1 MQKLL
6 QEFFCEVNENQ
17 RRVLNMVFNKQ
28 SWPFAMLDVLL
39 KCCKTFSENYRKTL
53 VLFNVSESCFI
64 ENACSAF
71 SWPHPYF
78 KLNLCFS
85 KVKHAFPQMSS
96 KYGSS
101 YTEQVILQFTCV
113 SCWAGVNIQL
123 HSADEIVRAQGLPHH
138 ARVTRKLFAN
148 LTWYLTLQ
156 SRVFILVSICL
167 S

>member
-1 MQKLL
+1 MSRNL
-6 QEFFCEVNENQ
+6 VPS
-17 RRVLNMVFNKQ
+17 R
-28 SWPFAMLDVLL
+28 MLAAL
-39 KCCKTFSENYRKTL
+39 
-53 VLFNVSESCFI
+53 
-64 ENACSAF
+64 

-138 ARVTRKLFAN
+138 ARVTLKLSAIF
-148 LTWYLTLQ
+148 TWYLSYSL
-156 SRVFILVSICL
+156 VFSFLFLFVYRKNHRCVLCLESEAFAFVLNYIDITKMVITRSNLHFFNICHFNAQKL
-167 S
+167 YFPHLLT